1 MEEEKEIK
9 NNIYHEDFHDEGPPF
24 YPNHAL
30 KEVMV
35 ALLAVGVLL
44 SFAILLPLGLH
55 DKADPLSTP
64 EGIKPEWYFLATYQF
79 IKYVP
84 KIIGILLTGVALPLG
99 LILWPFIDSA
109 ILDKFSKKTY
119 KTIGIVALIGALLL
133 SFLGVVC
140 ENTYTVFGKK
150 YELDLKGFPHPVKET
165 LKDFPAKGEKK

>member
-9 NNIYHEDFHDEGPPF
+9 NNIYHEDFHNEGPPF

-35 ALLAVGVLL
+35 ALLVFGVLL
-44 SFAILLPLGLH
+44 SFAILLPFGLH
-55 DKADPLSTP
+55 DKADPLVTP

-79 IKYVP
+79 IKYIP
-84 KIIGILLTGVALPLG
+84 KIVGILLTGIALPVA

-109 ILDKFSKKTY
+109 VLDKFGKKTH
-119 KTIGIVALIGALLL
+119 KFIGIIALIGALGL

-140 ENTYTVFGKK
+140 ENTYTIFGKK

-165 LKDFPAKGEKK
+165 LKEIPQGEKK